1 MVLRL
6 FSLLILNI
14 ALRIYASPNI
24 GVVGLGR
31 TIFEP
36 LCCYACLSSL
46 WPLQLS
52 CTRGY
57 HDPPQGC
64 HASNVPYLSS
74 LAYCMRQHCPVDSIN
89 TAQTE
94 QCWNAVAGDGQ
105 PVTSY
110 EDSLPSSPPAT
121 QLAYDATSLSVTST
135 VNETLYSD
143 SRNTLVAYQYQES
156 KHALYR

>member
-1 MVLRL
+1 MALRL
-6 FSLLILNI
+6 SSILILNI
-14 ALRIYASPNI
+14 ALQIYAFPNT

-46 WPLQLS
+46 WPLQHS
-52 CTRGY
+52 CTRGSF
-57 HDPPQGC
+57 DPPQGC
-64 HASNVPYLSS
+64 HAYNVPYLSS
-74 LAYCMRQHCPVDSIN
+74 LAYCMRQHCPVDGVEEVQI
-89 TAQTE
+89 E
-94 QCWNAVAGDGQ
+94 QCWNAVARDGQ

-110 EDSLPSSPPAT
+110 GDNLPSSPPTT
-121 QLAYDATSLSVTST
+121 QLAYDATSLNVTST

-143 SRNTLVAYQYQES
+143 SKNTLVAYQYQES